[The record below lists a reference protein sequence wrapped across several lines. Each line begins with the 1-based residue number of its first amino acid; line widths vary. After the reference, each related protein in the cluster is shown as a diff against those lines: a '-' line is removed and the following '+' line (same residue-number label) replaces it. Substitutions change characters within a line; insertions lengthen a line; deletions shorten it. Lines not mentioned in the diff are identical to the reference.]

1 VVSGERT
8 EGGAAKIAALFC
20 ALKFTSPLLTLLSE
34 SREQTGVY
42 YPALMP
48 PELLYFFSGPAYSHN
63 AFISRTAKI
72 TENQPAPIYWR
83 TLLSSKM
90 TERNEK

>member
-72 TENQPAPIYWR
+72 TEITEITEISLP
-83 TLLSSKM
+83 LSIG
-90 TERNEK
+90 ERYYPVR